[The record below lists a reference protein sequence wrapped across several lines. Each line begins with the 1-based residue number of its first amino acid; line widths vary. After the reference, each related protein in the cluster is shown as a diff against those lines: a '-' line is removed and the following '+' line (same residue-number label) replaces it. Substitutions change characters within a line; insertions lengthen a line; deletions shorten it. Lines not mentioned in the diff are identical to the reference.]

1 MKEKNKYQRTIN
13 KKNEE
18 HRNIVEEVSYINL
31 SPKYQ
36 GYFLLIV

>member
-1 MKEKNKYQRTIN
+1 MKEKSKYQRTIN

-31 SPKYQ
+31 SPNIEVI
-36 GYFLLIV
+36 FLSIV

>member
-31 SPKYQ
+31 LLNIKVIFYQ
-36 GYFLLIV
+36 